1 MSLCIINQR
10 HARKLCHDL
19 VLENIKIIKCKYLT
33 LFSIVIL
40 QIVDEVTKTEFI
52 LTMQCLLSENILQIS
67 CGI

>member
-1 MSLCIINQR
+1 MSLCIINQK

-19 VLENIKIIKCKYLT
+19 VLANIKIIKCKYLT